1 MRLLRGLLSYLSLL
15 LALAAATPAIVAL
28 WPRFA
33 DLVRTLGRLPAAD
46 AQRAASELAGTT
58 GPINWLI
65 LAALLLA
72 NFALLRIWASIER
85 I

>member
-1 MRLLRGLLSYLSLL
+1 LLSYLSLL
-15 LALAAATPAIVAL
+15 LALAAAAPAVVAL
-28 WPRFA
+28 LPRYA
-33 DLVRTLGRLPAAD
+33 ELARTIGTMPAAET
-46 AQRAASELAGTT
+46 QRVASELAAT
-58 GPINWLI
+58 GGPVHWLI